1 MSATSSRRVL
11 LQPAY
16 LLHHRPYRDTSRIL
30 ELFTRDH
37 GRLTLFAR
45 GARRAGSALVPVLQP
60 FNLLLV
66 SWSGRGEAG
75 QLIGAEFGAA
85 PVPMP
90 PQHLLS
96 AFYLNELMMKLFAH
110 QDAHEDVFALYE
122 KTIRGLQTGT
132 EAARVLRLFEKHL
145 LQALGYGVSL
155 EWDTAGHAIASHKAY
170 RYFPEVGVSEVEHLQ
185 VRDGSRAELVFSGAS
200 LLSLAHDDL
209 TDAGARADAR
219 RLLRAAL
226 DRLLDGRSLGSRE
239 VLAEM
244 RRWKREG

>member
-1 MSATSSRRVL
+1 MASTSSRRVL

-16 LLHHRPYRDTSRIL
+16 LLHSRPYRDTSRIL

-45 GARRAGSALVPVLQP
+45 GARSGRSALAPVLQP

-85 PVPMP
+85 PVAMP
-90 PQHLLS
+90 SEHLLS
-96 AFYLNELMMKLFAH
+96 GFYLNELMMKLFAH
-110 QDAHEDVFALYE
+110 HDPHEDVFALYQQS
-122 KTIRGLQTGT
+122 IRELQLRGEET
-132 EAARVLRLFEKHL
+132 RVLRLFEKRL
-145 LQALGYGVSL
+145 LQSLGYGVGL
-155 EWDTAGHAIASHKAY
+155 EWDVAGHAIASHKLY
-170 RYFPEVGVSEVEHLQ
+170 RYLPEVGLSEVEHLA
-185 VRDGSRAELVFSGAS
+185 VRDDSRIELVFSGAS
-200 LLSLAHDDL
+200 LLSLARDEL
-209 TDAGARADAR
+209 TDASARADAR

-226 DRLLDGRSLGSRE
+226 DRLLDGRTLGSRN

-244 RRWKREG
+244 RRLKK